1 MWSAVVGEPERFAA
15 LQEDDYLANK
25 ETVEAVKKA
34 ITIAPQ
40 RKFEESVEVAIN
52 LRDVDLSVPKNRIQ
66 EDIILPKGRGKAI
79 KVCLFG
85 GGEMAIKARAAADL
99 VISPDEF
106 NKYMDDKKN
115 AKSLARQYD
124 YFIAEAPL
132 MATIGRKMGV
142 VLGPRGKMPKPI
154 QPGSDPAPIINTLKR
169 TTSVRT
175 REKKT
180 FQAHVGTRSM
190 NPEDLAD
197 NIDTVLNRVIGR
209 LEKGRINLESAYV
222 KTTMGPAVRIM

>member
-1 MWSAVVGEPERFAA
+1 MWFAVVGEPGRFAA

-34 ITIAPQ
+34 ITTAPQ

-52 LRDVDLSVPKNRIQ
+52 LKDVDLSVPKNRIQ

-85 GGEMAIKARAAADL
+85 GGEMAIKARTAADL

-115 AKSLARQYD
+115 AKRLARQYD

-142 VLGPRGKMPKPI
+142 VLGPRGKMPKAI

-175 REKKT
+175 KEKKT

>member
-1 MWSAVVGEPERFAA
+1 M
-15 LQEDDYLANK
+15 
-25 ETVEAVKKA
+25 
-34 ITIAPQ
+34 
-40 RKFEESVEVAIN
+40 
-52 LRDVDLSVPKNRIQ
+52 PKNRIQ
-66 EDIILPKGRGKAI
+66 EDIILPKGRGKSI
-79 KVCLFG
+79 KICLFG
-85 GGEMAIKARAAADL
+85 GGEMAIKARQSADL

-142 VLGPRGKMPKPI
+142 VLGPRGKMPKPV
-154 QPGSDPAPIINTLKR
+154 QPGADPSNVISTLKK

-175 REKKT
+175 RERKT
-180 FQAHVGTRSM
+180 FQAHVGTKSM
-190 NPEDLAD
+190 SPEDLAD
-197 NIDTVLNRVIGR
+197 NIDAVLNRVIGK
-209 LEKGRINLESAYV
+209 LEKGKINLDSAYV

>member
-52 LRDVDLSVPKNRIQ
+52 LKDVDLSVPKNRIQ
-66 EDIILPKGRGKAI
+66 EDIILPKGRGKVI

-142 VLGPRGKMPKPI
+142 VLGPRGKMPKAI